1 MELSADET
9 ANRERYG
16 YSVGESVVA
25 LYEDFASAREHGGVC
40 DVALRDVGICAVE
53 RVAQLCGALIDAD
66 AHPHSAGTL
75 LANRPL
81 GRAAAF
87 LSLRPDLFELCNRGA
102 SPLWRAQGW
111 VAGGETNRTLSS
123 LGRVRA

>member
-1 MELSADET
+1 MELSADEI

-53 RVAQLCGALIDAD
+53 RVAQLCGALIDAGAD
-66 AHPHSAGTL
+66 RITLCDRDLAGDEAL
-75 LANRPL
+75 SIAL
-81 GRAAAF
+81 GNARIDEQRIV
-87 LSLRPDLFELCNRGA
+87 LQQLH
-102 SPLWRAQGW
+102 
-111 VAGGETNRTLSS
+111 
-123 LGRVRA
+123 